1 MALLDQETTY
11 YDGSSMSSGPI
22 PEGKYYAHIVEVTKK
37 FTDKVVKSR
46 DDQGATHLCDL
57 LEVTYQIAEGE
68 FESRKVWS
76 NAIWIFKD
84 PKDGVHTPNPGG
96 NQRYSVFLERVDY
109 PCKEVKVDDG
119 NGGKKSVKELPIDVD
134 NAHILGKPVLIEVK
148 HRKYQNKDG
157 EDKIA
162 ANEAGIYAWENGK
175 EVQVDD
181 DDLPF

>member
-68 FESRKVWS
+68 FESRNVWS

-84 PKDGVHTPNPGG
+84 PKDGVNGSVVSG
-96 NQRYSVFLERVDY
+96 NIVI
-109 PCKEVKVDDG
+109 G
-119 NGGKKSVKELPIDVD
+119 NGGKKSVKALPIDVD